1 MNLVIFIIYTCF
13 VTYCSLSQLSS
24 ITTPDIEHV
33 DKLFHFILYAIFTL
47 LALRISKTKSVFYII
62 CIGIVAYSGL
72 MEIGQSLVP
81 NRSMSLYDLIAN
93 SIGVILVS
101 IITTKYFNFN
111 EKTKS
116 N

>member
-13 VTYCSLSQLSS
+13 ITYSSLSQISS
-24 ITTPDIEHV
+24 AAPDIEHV
-33 DKLFHFILYAIFTL
+33 DKLYHFIAYGIFTL
-47 LALRISKTKSVFYII
+47 LAFRISRTKPVFYII

-72 MEIGQSLVP
+72 MEIGQSFIP

-93 SIGVILVS
+93 SIGVILMS
-101 IITTKYFNFN
+101 IIATKYFSFN
-111 EKTKS
+111 EEK